1 MKKLFIILQVM
12 LFTFILSSCGGQKN
26 APENQSVTP
35 PATQGG
41 ESSSEKNEAPAAG
54 EGEKKSD
61 EMPAAN
67 STSGQTMTGSEVI
80 DFTMSKLTR
89 KINLKA
95 EQVGSIKGILTKK
108 FVEKG
113 EDVNK
118 KYMLEESKVISK
130 DLLLQSH
137 DAILTILEPEQKAVF
152 VTLGQH

>member
-1 MKKLFIILQVM
+1 MKKLFIFLQAL
-12 LFTFILSSCGGQKN
+12 LFIFILSSCGGQKN

-35 PATQGG
+35 PATQSG
-41 ESSSEKNEAPAAG
+41 ESSSGKNEAPATG
-54 EGEKKSD
+54 EVEKKSD
-61 EMPAAN
+61 EMSAAN
-67 STSGQTMTGSEVI
+67 STAGQTMTGSELI

-95 EQVGSIKGILTKK
+95 DQVNSIKGILTKK

-113 EDVNK
+113 EDMNK

-130 DLLLQSH
+130 DILLQSH